1 MEARPGEEL
10 QVDFGLGASIDDGA
24 SRPRRS
30 WVFRMVLSYSRKAY
44 SEALLRQD
52 TKTFLR
58 CLENGLRVFG
68 GVPLVCTSIEM
79 TSQVRFPDVLLSAL
93 RCLD

>member
-1 MEARPGEEL
+1 
-10 QVDFGLGASIDDGA
+10 
-24 SRPRRS
+24 
-30 WVFRMVLSYSRKAY
+30 MVLSYSRKAY
-44 SEALLRQD
+44 SEAVLRQD
-52 TKTFLR
+52 TETFLR